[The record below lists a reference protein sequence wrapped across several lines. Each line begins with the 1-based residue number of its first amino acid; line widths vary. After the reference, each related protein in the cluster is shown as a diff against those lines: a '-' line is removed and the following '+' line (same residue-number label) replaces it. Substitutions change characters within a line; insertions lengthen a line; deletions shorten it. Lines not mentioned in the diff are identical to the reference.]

1 MKILSYNYEKVYL
14 SLLIF
19 AIMFLKHCVVLD
31 LEKFLW
37 KKIEW
42 KGNARKPWLIL
53 AHPKTHCNYYGAT
66 SLVLSK
72 INLYCI
78 FVLFPSQWYVFLK
91 KHTKKVTKRKCEKTS
106 SDSWKIISWKWFHE
120 IFTKNLVKWKS
131 FSRKIALF
139 VHFFSAVC
147 LL

>member
-1 MKILSYNYEKVYL
+1 MNYYLLYEKVYL

-19 AIMFLKHCVVLD
+19 AIMFLKHCAVLD

-78 FVLFPSQWYVFLK
+78 FVLVPPQWYVFLK
-91 KHTKKVTKRKCEKTS
+91 KWEN
-106 SDSWKIISWKWFHE
+106 IKWFLKNYFVKMISRNFHE
-120 IFTKNLVKWKS
+120 KFRKIKIIFTKKLHYLS
-131 FSRKIALF
+131 IF
-139 VHFFSAVC
+139 
-147 LL
+147 